1 MSKKP
6 LKYLCFSIFIIFLA
20 CAPKPVIAPPPL
32 YEGWEPTID
41 EVIAKAGD
49 DIEVI
54 KAIADIKIEKNNR
67 PYSSVSA
74 SVLIK
79 RPGQVHMRMYQLG
92 ILVRD
97 FVIKDE
103 TLYVLTGQNDNKLKR
118 LGRQLYNAIIW
129 WDGYGSGVM
138 HRKGEEYII
147 RTEDKEIHIDSATLL
162 PVEQEIKTLNT
173 NIRLIY
179 ENPVDNEGF
188 WYPALIKIFVD
199 DFTFTVKLKRLLK
212 NPALGEFDFQ
222 IPARS

>member
-54 KAIADIKIEKNNR
+54 KAIANIKIEKNNQQ
-67 PYSSVSA
+67 YSSISA
-74 SVLIK
+74 SVLFK

-118 LGRQLYNAIIW
+118 LGRELYNAIIW
-129 WDGYGSGVM
+129 WDGYSNGIM
-138 HRKGEEYII
+138 IRKGGEYII
-147 RTEDKEIHIDSATLL
+147 RAEDKEIHIDSATLL
-162 PVEQEIKTLNT
+162 PVKQEIKTLDE
-173 NIRLIY
+173 NIRVIY
-179 ENPVDNEGF
+179 ENPVGNEGF
-188 WYPALIKIFVD
+188 RYPALIKIYVG